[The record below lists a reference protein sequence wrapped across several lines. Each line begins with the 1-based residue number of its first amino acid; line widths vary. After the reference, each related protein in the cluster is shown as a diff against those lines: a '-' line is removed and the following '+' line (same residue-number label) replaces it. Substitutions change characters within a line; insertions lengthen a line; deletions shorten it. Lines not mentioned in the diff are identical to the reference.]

1 MSAGEIYGNIHIV
14 TRERYKSEKKE
25 LRSGLT
31 GKGVSI
37 RNMQV
42 CIAVLTLVLSVLLL
56 IATYRA
62 TAGYQFMQE
71 ETKDF
76 IKLHDSS
83 SELREASD
91 YLTEQVRCY
100 AETGDL
106 QYLNNYFTEA
116 NETKRREKALDTL
129 KGISGE
135 SEAYRSL
142 SSAMDESVKLMDR
155 EYYSMKLT
163 SIAYGYDLTTLPE
176 EIQNVELTEED
187 QALSAEEKDALAR
200 KMVFDEVY
208 HGEKEAIYSHM
219 QDCISELEKT
229 VQDQEIKTADEFS
242 HLFKEQ
248 RLLII
253 TAIIITLSAM
263 LFTLMLLVSPLLRA
277 VVFIHADEPIPVEGS
292 REFRFLADT
301 YNTMYKSNK
310 EQQQQLEYE
319 ATHDHLTGLYN
330 RSGFDY
336 FMNSIDLNDSALII
350 IDVDKFKG
358 VNDNL
363 GHESGDKILVKVT
376 NAIKDSF
383 RSQDRICRLGGDE
396 FAVILQHVDSV
407 SISAVAEKI
416 DVINK
421 KLSDRSDGLPAV
433 HVSAGI
439 SLGLNRDA
447 DEVFR
452 RADSSMYKVKAEGG
466 SGYNIAQESED

>member
-1 MSAGEIYGNIHIV
+1 MKMGHIRGNKHIV
-14 TRERYKSEKKE
+14 TRENYKSKKKE

-62 TAGYQFMQE
+62 TAGYQLMQE
-71 ETKDF
+71 ETKNF
-76 IKLHDSS
+76 IKLHESS

-116 NETKRREKALDTL
+116 KETKRREKSLDTL

-155 EYYSMKLT
+155 EFYSMKLT
-163 SIAYGYDLTTLPE
+163 SIAYGHDLADLPE
-176 EIQNVELTEED
+176 EIQNVELSEED
-187 QALSAEEKDALAR
+187 QALSDEEKDALAR

-208 HGEKEAIYSHM
+208 HDEKEAIYSNM

-229 VQDQEIKTADEFS
+229 VQDQEVRTTDEFT

-310 EQQQQLEYE
+310 EQKQQLEYE

-330 RSGFDY
+330 RSGFDF
-336 FMNSIDLNDSALII
+336 FMNNIDLNDSALII

-363 GHESGDKILVKVT
+363 GHESGDRILVKVS

-383 RSQDRICRLGGDE
+383 RSQDYICRLGGDE
-396 FAVILQHVDSV
+396 FAIILQHVDSV
-407 SISAVAEKI
+407 SISTVAEKI

-421 KLSDRSDGLPAV
+421 KLADTSDGLPAV

-439 SLGLNRDA
+439 SLGLNMDA

-466 SGYNIAQESED
+466 SGYNIAQECED

>member
-1 MSAGEIYGNIHIV
+1 MEAGLKRGYKHIV
-14 TRERYKSEKKE
+14 TRENYKSKKKE

-62 TAGYQFMQE
+62 TAGYQLMQE
-71 ETKDF
+71 ETKSF
-76 IKLHDSS
+76 IELQESS
-83 SELREASD
+83 RELREASD

-116 NETKRREKALDTL
+116 KETKRREKSLDTL

-155 EYYSMKLT
+155 EFYSMKLT
-163 SIAYGYDLTTLPE
+163 SIAYGHDLADLPE
-176 EIQNVELTEED
+176 EIQNVELSEED
-187 QALSAEEKDALAR
+187 QALSDEEKDALAR

-208 HGEKEAIYSHM
+208 HDEKEAIYSNM

-229 VQDQEIKTADEFS
+229 VQNQEVRTTDEFT

-310 EQQQQLEYE
+310 EQKQQLEYE

-330 RSGFDY
+330 RSGFDF
-336 FMNSIDLNDSALII
+336 FMNNIDLNDSALII

-363 GHESGDKILVKVT
+363 GHESGDRILVKVAE
-376 NAIKDSF
+376 AIKNTF
-383 RSQDRICRLGGDE
+383 RSQDYICRLGGDE
-396 FAVILQHVDSV
+396 FAIILQHVDSV
-407 SISAVAEKI
+407 SISTVAEKI

-421 KLSDRSDGLPAV
+421 KLADTSDGLPAV

-466 SGYNIAQESED
+466 SGYNIAQENED

>member
-1 MSAGEIYGNIHIV
+1 MKTGHIRGNKHIV
-14 TRERYKSEKKE
+14 TRENYKSKKKE

-62 TAGYQFMQE
+62 TAGYQLMQE
-71 ETKDF
+71 ETKNF
-76 IKLHDSS
+76 IKLHESS
-83 SELREASD
+83 SELRVASD

-116 NETKRREKALDTL
+116 KETKRREKALDTL

-163 SIAYGYDLTTLPE
+163 SIAYGYDLADLPE
-176 EIQNVELTEED
+176 EIQNVELSEED
-187 QALSAEEKDALAR
+187 QALSDEEKDALAR
-200 KMVFDEVY
+200 KMVFDEIY
-208 HGEKEAIYSHM
+208 HNEKEAIYSNM

-229 VQDQEIKTADEFS
+229 VQDQEVRTTDEFT

-310 EQQQQLEYE
+310 EQKQQLEYE
-319 ATHDHLTGLYN
+319 ANHDHLTGLYN

-336 FMNSIDLNDSALII
+336 FMNNIDLNDSALII

-363 GHESGDKILVKVT
+363 GHESGDRILVKVSE
-376 NAIKDSF
+376 AIKDSF
-383 RSQDRICRLGGDE
+383 RSQDYICRLGGDE

-407 SISAVAEKI
+407 SISTVAEKI

-421 KLSDRSDGLPAV
+421 KLADTSDGLPAV